1 MYFTKY
7 ICALVIWF
15 CAFTAAAEQGN
26 LPAKNSTQRI
36 VALAPHIVEML
47 FEIGAGDKIIGTV
60 DYADYPKAA
69 LDIERVGGYY
79 GLQIERVLALKPD
92 LVLAWKSGNKMADL
106 EQLERLGLNV
116 AYSEPGK
123 IEDVAR
129 ELKKFGVLVGEQE
142 NAELSASRYQ
152 KRLASL
158 KSRYQGQKK
167 LKVFYQLWPEPMMT
181 INKNTWIHQ
190 VIETCAGDNVFANNS
205 TDYPQIGVENVLVT
219 MPEIIILP
227 DERSDKE
234 VPVIDWKKWQQIPAV
249 KHDRFI
255 SVNADLLHRF
265 SPRMLNGVENLCSDI
280 DNFRQKN

>member
-1 MYFTKY
+1 MSLGKF
-7 ICALVIWF
+7 ISALVICF
-15 CAFTAAAEQGN
+15 CTFTASAEQGS
-26 LPAKNSTQRI
+26 LPAENAPKRI
-36 VALAPHIVEML
+36 IALAPHIVEML
-47 FEIGAGDKIIGTV
+47 FEIGAGDKIVGTV
-60 DYADYPKAA
+60 DYADYPQAA

-92 LVLAWKSGNKMADL
+92 LVLAWKSGNKAGEL

-116 AYSEPGK
+116 AYSEPDN

-129 ELKKFGVLVGEQE
+129 ELNKFGALVGEQD
-142 NAELSASRYQ
+142 NAKLSATKYL

-158 KSRYQGQKK
+158 KTRYQAKEK

-190 VIETCAGDNVFANNS
+190 VIEVCAGNNVFANNS

-227 DERSDKE
+227 DERSDKKM
-234 VPVIDWKKWQQIPAV
+234 PVIDWQKWQKIPAV
-249 KHDRFI
+249 EHQRFI

-265 SPRMLNGVENLCSDI
+265 SPRMLDGVEKLCSDI
-280 DNFRQKN
+280 DNYRQ